1 MGCSLKINNLLNIIR
16 SVHKSTIIIV
26 TDYSKFRM
34 YNEDAIISNYLFKYD
49 IHKLKDYNFIINKI
63 EYLNYVKFN
72 LRKIGINYI
81 VVDKHDGYNI
91 ISEYKEDNNYYE
103 IYLKRSKIYYKRMKI
118 INKIRK
124 VKDIE
129 KINLIKEKL
138 NYYGLYG

>member
-1 MGCSLKINNLLNIIR
+1 
-16 SVHKSTIIIV
+16 
-26 TDYSKFRM
+26 M